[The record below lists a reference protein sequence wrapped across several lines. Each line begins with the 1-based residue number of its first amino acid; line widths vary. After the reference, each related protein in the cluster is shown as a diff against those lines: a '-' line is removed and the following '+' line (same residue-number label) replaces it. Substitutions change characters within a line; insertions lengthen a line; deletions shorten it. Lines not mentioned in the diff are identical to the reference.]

1 MRKSS
6 AKGIVTSCHIRELE
20 ECDQWQ
26 IADPFD
32 MTTGA
37 RLQHENSNGSSL
49 SSDDDEVVRKR
60 KLQASSPKVKKRKK
74 RHIS

>member
-6 AKGIVTSCHIRELE
+6 AKGIVTSCDVGELE

-26 IADPFD
+26 IVDPYD

-37 RLQHENSNGSSL
+37 RLQPSNSESSL
-49 SSDDDEVVRKR
+49 SEDDDAARKR
-60 KLQASSPKVKKRKK
+60 KLQTTPPRVKKRKK
-74 RHIS
+74 CRSN